1 MTYIAGTNAY
11 GGIGSLGTSGDNTGP
26 PLFEGAPYR
35 STMEAATSGGAN
47 GTSKLWLPIWSGEVM
62 YAYDQYRVFEPLVES
77 RTIASGR
84 AMEFPIM
91 GTVNMK
97 PAWFAGEELLGN
109 TGDHVSKTFAVTLDN
124 RPIASYFELDNIDLM
139 ITQWQ
144 YRQELARQAGQTLA
158 NARDLQIGAYLVRAG
173 LEEILTDDPRSGSG
187 WNKSLAN
194 SKLYASDFSS
204 NLEFLDAPDATDAER
219 ADGALALLAAIEDFM
234 VHLQEINASTD
245 GVYCAVTPQTFHD
258 IRALGVARDTG
269 DLGGGAGR
277 PFFGGVA
284 EAGGLGTG
292 LRDGMMALQDSLEYM
307 SCRIIKTNHLPNFD
321 ATNTADPDAYNAN
334 VIGESRYNLDFTGQ
348 VGSGS
353 NLNLVANETNGTEG
367 VKSVMWQ
374 SKSVAS
380 LSLQGMKVDTV
391 EDVRRN
397 TNFTVASM
405 MAGTGVLRPEC
416 ASLVIGGYENNGS
429 GAADTTA
436 AVERSYVRNAFGMTQ
451 EYKNTAG
458 GSSAFPSYYG

>member
-1 MTYIAGTNAY
+1 MTYIAGNNAF
-11 GGIGSLGTSGDNTGP
+11 GGVGNLGTVPSTVDLSND
-26 PLFEGAPYR
+26 PYR
-35 STMEAATSGGAN
+35 TTMNAGTPGGAN

-84 AMEFPIM
+84 SMEFPIM
-91 GTVNMK
+91 GQVAMK
-97 PAWFAGEELLGN
+97 PAWFAGEELLGSPQN
-109 TGDHVSKTFAVTLDN
+109 HTTQTFSINLDA

-158 NARDLQIGAYLVRAG
+158 NARDLQIGAYIVRAG
-173 LEEILTDDPRSGSG
+173 LEDILGADPRAGAG
-187 WNKSLAN
+187 WNKSLAG
-194 SKLYASDFSS
+194 STLYGSPFSAKLEY
-204 NLEFLDAPDATDAER
+204 LDSAAATDADR

-245 GVYCAVTPQTFHD
+245 GVYCSVTPQTFHD

-284 EAGGLGTG
+284 DAGGLGAG
-292 LRDGMMALQDSLEYM
+292 LRDGMFALQDSLEYM
-307 SCRIIKTNHLPNFD
+307 SCRIIKTNHMPNFD
-321 ATNTADPDAYNAN
+321 ATNTGGAGAYDEN
-334 VIGESRYNLDFTGQ
+334 VIGEARYNLDFTGQ
-348 VGSGS
+348 QGG
-353 NLNLVANETNGTEG
+353 ANVIMKAGDATKGTTG
-367 VKSVMWQ
+367 VKACLWQ
-374 SKSVAS
+374 SKAVAS
-380 LSLQGMKVDTV
+380 LGLQGMKVDTV

-416 ASLVIGGYENNGS
+416 AALVVGGFDNSGS
-429 GAADTTA
+429 GAAGTVITRA
-436 AVERSYVRNAFGMTQ
+436 ATKLAFGMTS
-451 EYKNTAG
+451 EYANT
-458 GSSAFPSYYG
+458 GSGTFPYA

>member
-1 MTYIAGTNAY
+1 MTYIAGNNAF
-11 GGIGSLGTSGDNTGP
+11 GGVGNLGTVPSTVD
-26 PLFEGAPYR
+26 PYR
-35 STMEAATSGGAN
+35 TTMNAGTPGGAN

-84 AMEFPIM
+84 SMEFPIM
-91 GTVNMK
+91 GQVAMK
-97 PAWFAGEELLGN
+97 PAWFAGEELLGSPQN
-109 TGDHVSKTFAVTLDN
+109 HTTQTFSINLDA

-158 NARDLQIGAYLVRAG
+158 NARDLQIGAYIVRAG
-173 LEEILTDDPRSGSG
+173 LEDILGADPRAGAG
-187 WNKSLAN
+187 WNKSLAG
-194 SKLYASDFSS
+194 STLYGSPFSAKLEY
-204 NLEFLDAPDATDAER
+204 LDSAAATDADR

-245 GVYCAVTPQTFHD
+245 GVYCSVTPQTFHD

-284 EAGGLGTG
+284 DAGGLGNG
-292 LRDGMMALQDSLEYM
+292 LEDGYNALADTLNYM
-307 SCRIIKTNHLPNFD
+307 GMTIVKSNHLKQLFSSNV
-321 ATNTADPDAYNAN
+321 NT
-334 VIGESRYNLDFTGQ
+334 LDGGQ
-348 VGSGS
+348 KGQLGSGS
-353 NLNLVANETNGTEG
+353 NYADGQIAAIG
-367 VKSVMWQ
+367 DDKYSAGYKRAGCQAIMW
-374 SKSVAS
+374 KPESVAA

-405 MAGTGVLRPEC
+405 MGGSGVIRPEC
-416 ASLVIGGYENNGS
+416 AALCISVASTIRGTGSNGLMANTHLSLAPEFV
-429 GAADTTA
+429 
-436 AVERSYVRNAFGMTQ
+436 Q
-451 EYKNTAG
+451 TAG
-458 GSSAFPSYYG
+458 ASGYPFG

>member
-1 MTYIAGTNAY
+1 MSFYNAGSNSFK
-11 GGIGSLGTSGDNTGP
+11 GSIGSLGQNPATDAIAANAGRP
-26 PLFEGAPYR
+26 FR
-35 STMEAATSGGAN
+35 STIAGATSGGAEGDN
-47 GTSKLWLPIWSGEVM
+47 KLWLPIWSGEVM

-77 RTIASGR
+77 RSIASGR

-109 TGDHVSKTFAVTLDN
+109 TGDHVSKTFAVTLDA

-158 NARDLQIGAYLVRAG
+158 NARDLQIGAYLVRGACED
-173 LEEILTDDPRSGSG
+173 LIVNDPRAGAG
-187 WNKSLAN
+187 WNKSLA
-194 SKLYASDFSS
+194 ASRNYGSNFSS
-204 NLEFLDAPDATDAER
+204 SMEFLDSAAATEENR
-219 ADGALALLAAIEDFM
+219 ANGALALLAAIEDFM
-234 VHLQEINASTD
+234 VHLQKINASTD

-284 EAGGLGTG
+284 DAGGLGTG
-292 LRDGMMALQDSLEYM
+292 LTNAMAALSDSLEYM

-321 ATNTADPDAYNAN
+321 AKPAAPGTAYNEN
-334 VIGESRYNLDFTGQ
+334 VIGEARYNLDFTLGQ
-348 VGSGS
+348 TLATFDKV
-353 NLNLVANETNGTEG
+353 NAAGTLG
-367 VKSVMWQ
+367 VKALLWQ
-374 SKSVAS
+374 AKSVAS

-391 EDVRRN
+391 EDIRRN

-416 ASLVIGGYENNGS
+416 CAVCYGGDMATGVTAATKAQLRTTLGMDPEYVNTTG
-429 GAADTTA
+429 GAAP
-436 AVERSYVRNAFGMTQ
+436 V
-451 EYKNTAG
+451 
-458 GSSAFPSYYG
+458 PPYYG

>member
-1 MTYIAGTNAY
+1 MTYIGGTNAF
-11 GGIGSLGTSGDNTGP
+11 GGTGSLGPDAVAPGTTT
-26 PLFEGAPYR
+26 GAPYR
-35 STMEAATSGGAN
+35 TTMAGATTGGAAGDN
-47 GTSKLWLPIWSGEVM
+47 KLWLPIWSGEVM

-109 TGDHVSKTFAVTLDN
+109 TGDHVSKTFAVTLDS

-158 NARDLQIGAYLVRAG
+158 NARDLQIGAYIVRAG
-173 LEEILTDDPRSGSG
+173 LEDLIVDDPRAGTG
-187 WNKSLAN
+187 WNKSLAA
-194 SKLYASDFSS
+194 STLYGSPFSTK
-204 NLEFLDAPDATDAER
+204 LEFIDAPDATDAER

-234 VHLQEINASTD
+234 VHLQEINAPTD

-258 IRALGVARDTG
+258 IRALGVARDTS

-292 LRDGMMALQDSLEYM
+292 LRDGMFGIQDSLEYM
-307 SCRIIKTNHLPNFD
+307 SCRILKTNHLPNFN
-321 ATNTADPDAYNAN
+321 ASNAADTDAYNAN
-334 VIGESRYNLDFTGQ
+334 VIGEARYNLDFTAQDPAGGTNTN
-348 VGSGS
+348 V
-353 NLNLVANETNGTEG
+353 LATETNGEPG
-367 VKSVMWQ
+367 VKALLWQ

-416 ASLVIGGYENNGS
+416 AAVVMGGFDNSGGS
-429 GAADTTA
+429 AASTLTRSFVRTAMGMVGTAGPEYINTT
-436 AVERSYVRNAFGMTQ
+436 
-451 EYKNTAG
+451 G
-458 GSSAFPSYYG
+458 GSSAVPPYYG